1 MKTRAQTTNVL
12 KRLSLRK
19 DVRVERACDAYEVS
33 VVLPGAESDGGGIG
47 FDPRFDGLGRRGVTR
62 RDAKASAS
70 TSMDTAHR
78 VLRMT
83 HGIAEGVSE
92 LADAYP
98 LECNFDA
105 LNGVSFTKGCYMGQ
119 INGKDYSLPMIQ
131 EVQKE
136 SPAANAGLQSGDKIS
151 FINDKQ
157 IESINEVSTLIAA
170 SSGDIKITITRNNQ
184 LLDFVIQPVLKDSKD
199 ALGNNMQR
207 KMIGIKIVPYQNKV
221 DRKRLGPAKAI
232 YYALMETYNTIS
244 LTLGYLGN
252 VIVGSAS
259 PDQLGG
265 PIKIAQITGQVAD
278 YGFVPFLSIM
288 AYISIS
294 LGLINLFP
302 IPLLDGGHLFFYL
315 IEFIRGKPLNEQIQE
330 YFYRFGFFI
339 LFTLMFFA
347 TFNDLKGLG
356 LF

>member
-1 MKTRAQTTNVL
+1 
-12 KRLSLRK
+12 
-19 DVRVERACDAYEVS
+19 
-33 VVLPGAESDGGGIG
+33 
-47 FDPRFDGLGRRGVTR
+47 
-62 RDAKASAS
+62 
-70 TSMDTAHR
+70 
-78 VLRMT
+78 
-83 HGIAEGVSE
+83 
-92 LADAYP
+92 
-98 LECNFDA
+98 
-105 LNGVSFTKGCYMGQ
+105 
-119 INGKDYSLPMIQ
+119 MIQ

-170 SSGDIKITITRNNQ
+170 SSGDIKITITRNSQ
-184 LLDFVIQPVLKDSKD
+184 LLDFVIQPVLKDAKD